1 MFKQIILGVIAMFV
15 MALMPIEADAGC
27 TRIGGRQV
35 CASWITGSEI
45 CQVKTKK
52 IENVDCSPSGFCP
65 VVECSVF
72 GTVGTGCDSTSSP
85 TLDTTCDISG
95 IIFTA
100 SNPTG
105 APFNYPNSLSNST
118 DVFFD
123 DGDSNDDRFAE
134 GGTVAAAQSD
144 SPCKKNGN
152 CKATIEIEPDPSDPG
167 VPDDVITFTALVFN
181 AQTKVCEGGI
191 DALGQCCNA
200 SGQFFNSPFSRYECV
215 APYAGLTRVEQCTV
229 KEPVAPDKKKQY
241 KCESFP
247 LS

>member
-1 MFKQIILGVIAMFV
+1 MLTAPLSLVFV
-15 MALMPIEADAGC
+15 PWSNVRFLARWEPDA
-27 TRIGGRQV
+27 TPRHLPRSDP
-35 CASWITGSEI
+35 A
-45 CQVKTKK
+45 
-52 IENVDCSPSGFCP
+52 
-65 VVECSVF
+65 
-72 GTVGTGCDSTSSP
+72 
-85 TLDTTCDISG
+85 CDISG

-105 APFNYPNSLSNST
+105 AAFDYPNSLSNST
-118 DVFFD
+118 DVFFE
-123 DGDSNDDRFAE
+123 DGDSNDDFRVVESA
-134 GGTVAAAQSD
+134 TVAAAQSD

-152 CKATIEIEPDPSDPG
+152 CKATIEIEPDPNDPG

-191 DALGQCCNA
+191 DGLAQCCNA
-200 SGQFFNSPFSRYECV
+200 DGQFFNGSAFQCV
-215 APYAGLTRVEQCTV
+215 TPYAGLTRVERCTV